1 MHRVAA
7 AFARLVPR
15 HVRFHPQRETE
26 AMKVVFH
33 AVANFVAYVIH
44 GPECLWGDFTDGNS
58 FYENISS
65 VDCIV
70 IRGRYYA

>member
-1 MHRVAA
+1 
-7 AFARLVPR
+7 
-15 HVRFHPQRETE
+15 
-26 AMKVVFH
+26 MKVVFH

-44 GPECLWGDFTDGNS
+44 GPECLWGNFTDGNS
-58 FYENISS
+58 FYENNSS